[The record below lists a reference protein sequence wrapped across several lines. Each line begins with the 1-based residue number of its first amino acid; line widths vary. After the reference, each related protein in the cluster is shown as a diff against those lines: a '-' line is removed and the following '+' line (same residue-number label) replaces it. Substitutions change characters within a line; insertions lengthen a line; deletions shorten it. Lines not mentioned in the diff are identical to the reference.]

1 MHNVKV
7 PTKIPSDRGL
17 GGWHQNFTGVPYNY
31 TPNPRGCLTHVKK
44 FYGPQQWGQLMN
56 DWGTLTTILGM
67 TGDTEFKWETLIRW
81 PPFGPSFPHLD

>member
-1 MHNVKV
+1 MENVQCNKKYVIYKQAQRQNDLIWNKCATMHNVKV

-44 FYGPQQWGQLMN
+44 
-56 DWGTLTTILGM
+56 
-67 TGDTEFKWETLIRW
+67 
-81 PPFGPSFPHLD
+81 